1 VLIATWNVNSIR
13 TRIEQVKNWLNQTQ
27 TDVLCVQETKVEDS
41 LFPLQEL
48 ENDGY
53 SIAFYGQKAYNG
65 VAIISRLPMDDIR
78 FGFSGELSKEISI
91 KEMDHQ
97 KRIISCLVE
106 GIRIVNVYVPNGSSL
121 SSPKFEYKLK
131 WLNHLKDYLK
141 AQSVRD
147 EPICLLGDFNIAL
160 EDRDIHD
167 PERFK
172 DGIMA
177 TNQERE
183 ALKKILGNKLND
195 VFRVFEQDSNH
206 WSWWDYRSGG
216 WQRDSG
222 WRIDHIYLNEEL
234 MNRTTSCSIHKAVRG
249 NIKPSDHAPVSL
261 DIDWPFEE
269 ELELS
274 SNELFF

>member
-1 VLIATWNVNSIR
+1 MLIATWNVNSIR